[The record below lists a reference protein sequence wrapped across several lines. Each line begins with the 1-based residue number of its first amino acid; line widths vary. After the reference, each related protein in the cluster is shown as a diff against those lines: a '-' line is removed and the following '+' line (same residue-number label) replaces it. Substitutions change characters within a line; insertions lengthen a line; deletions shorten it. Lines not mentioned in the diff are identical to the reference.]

1 MLLDFEIDGDVLSI
15 DDKKYLILNDEI
27 NLIDED
33 GDFEPDSVFK
43 LDETMEGFVYEFGG
57 RWYTQVKDEDLQC
70 KTEIAYEILSR
81 N

>member
-1 MLLDFEIDGDVLSI
+1 MNKEQNKLNAYCISMLLDFEIDGDVLSI

-43 LDETMEGFVYEFGG
+43 LDETMEGFVYE
-57 RWYTQVKDEDLQC
+57 
-70 KTEIAYEILSR
+70 
-81 N
+81 